1 MTKERA
7 SNDKVA
13 KIFGLDERVGKY
25 EHTFTF
31 RFCFS
36 YGVLNPTEV
45 QISCRH
51 CSSNI
56 YNDLLRLVLSRT
68 PERHKTNSS
77 RLLRREVP
85 KKCLPQTQWS
95 CMVVERKHMNA

>member
-13 KIFGLDERVGKY
+13 KIFGLDERVEKY
-25 EHTFTF
+25 EHTFC
-31 RFCFS
+31 FC

-56 YNDLLRLVLSRT
+56 YNDLLRSVLNRT
-68 PERHKTNSS
+68 PEGHKTNSS
-77 RLLRREVP
+77 RLLRRRVP
-85 KKCLPQTQWS
+85 KECLPQSTQWS
-95 CMVVERKHMNA
+95 CMVVEKYMNA